1 MAVYPF
7 YTEIQSSTRKTP
19 TGVGMRSK
27 DGNMITHI
35 HHRDKGAI
43 TTPFTIYQY
52 TIEEDGVLKCVTRVS
67 YKGEVIKEH
76 ITDY

>member
-7 YTEIQSSTRKTP
+7 YTEIQSSTRKTSS
-19 TGVGMRSK
+19 GVGMRSK
-27 DGNMITHI
+27 DGDMITHI
-35 HHRDKGAI
+35 HQRDKGAI

-52 TIEEDGVLKCVTRVS
+52 THEEDGVLKCVTRVS
-67 YKGEVIKEH
+67 QNGVIVAEH